1 MLAVQF
7 GRNFQPASVNACT
20 ALAVEDSW
28 VERVESYTPT
38 FLVFDPKSFSASYAL
53 DTGLALAGFGEAWYI
68 SYAFATTGAT
78 VKPGT
83 AAGLQP
89 RRVCS
94 AVPSSAKPSP
104 TSMKSLAQACVMAEP
119 TLVTAAS

>member
-1 MLAVQF
+1 MLTAQL
-7 GRNFQPASVNACT
+7 GRNFQPAVVKACT
-20 ALAVEDSW
+20 AFAVEDSW
-28 VERVESYTPT
+28 VERVELYTPA
-38 FLVFDPKSFSASYAL
+38 FLVFDPKSFSAWYAL
-53 DTGLALAGFGEAWYI
+53 DTGLALAGFGDAWYI

-83 AAGLQP
+83 DARLQP

-104 TSMKSLAQACVMAEP
+104 TSMKSCLHACDITDP